1 MILTRLGNKRRMKPE
16 LLQQFPDHK
25 MRIELFFGA
34 GGSFFYLPKPQYA
47 ILNDLDDDVI
57 NLYLMVQNNLEHLRR
72 EIELVPV
79 TSSLMV
85 YWKKNL
91 ETDPIRKALRFLF
104 LSNFSYMGKGDTLR
118 LGLDNAKKSILK
130 NLNKTFELL
139 QDVKLTSRDF
149 REVLPKISF
158 TKGLNDKEKCFVY
171 LDPIY
176 LGTEHYYKVPN
187 WTKDDSIDCLEIVKN
202 CGIRSAMSEF
212 NHPFIVKEAKARGLN
227 VIGLKDRAN
236 IKNRKLEIL
245 ITNYSNSLFDE

>member
-16 LLQQFPDHK
+16 LLKHFPDHR

-34 GGSFFYLPKPQYA
+34 GGSFFYLPKPKYA

-57 NLYLMVQNNLEHLRR
+57 NLYLMVQNNLELLRR
-72 EIELVPV
+72 EIELVPI
-79 TSSLMV
+79 TSSLIV
-85 YWKKNL
+85 YWKKNI
-91 ETDPIRKALRFLF
+91 EIDPIKKAVRFLF
-104 LSNFSYMGKGDTLR
+104 LSNFTYMGKGDTLR
-118 LGLDNAKKSILK
+118 LGLDNSKQSILK

-139 QDVKLTSRDF
+139 QDAKITNRDF
-149 REVLPKISF
+149 RDVLPKISF

-171 LDPIY
+171 LDPVY
-176 LGTEHYYKVPN
+176 YETEHYYKVPT
-187 WTKDDSIDCLEIVKN
+187 WTKDDSIDCLEILKN
-202 CGIRSAMSEF
+202 CGIKSAMSEF

-245 ITNYSNSLFDE
+245 ITNYSNSLFT